1 MADQLVIDAQKRSVI
16 GKQVKALRRDGFI
29 PGVLY
34 GPNFDPLHL
43 QVPWAELRPTLLA
56 AGGSKIIQ
64 LNLEG
69 EEYNALVRDVQ
80 RAPMR
85 GDVLHV
91 DFYRVRMD
99 VEITTDVPVTM
110 FGDTT
115 VIDEAGGVVVQEMT
129 TITVQ
134 CLPGDLPSEI
144 RIDASVLQEVGDSLL
159 VADLPE
165 FAGVTLLANEDDVVI
180 SSTYPQR
187 PVEEEEEVEE
197 ELDEFAAEG
206 EEPELIRPEREDKES
221 EE

>member
-1 MADQLVIDAQKRSVI
+1 MADQIVIDAQKRNVI
-16 GKQVKALRRDGFI
+16 GKQVKALRRTGMI

-34 GPNFDPLHL
+34 GPEFEPLHL
-43 QVPWAELRPTLLA
+43 QIPWSHLRPSLLA
-56 AGGSKIIQ
+56 AGGSKIVQ

-80 RAPMR
+80 RAPVR

-99 VEITTDVPVTM
+99 VEITTDVPIVM
-110 FGDTT
+110 FGDTAK
-115 VIDEAGGVVVQEMT
+115 IDDAGGVVVQEMN

-134 CLPGDLPSEI
+134 CLPGALPSEI
-144 RIDASVLQEVGDSLL
+144 QVDVSGLKEVGDSVL
-159 VADLPE
+159 VADLPTFE
-165 FAGVTLLANEDDVVI
+165 GVTLLANEDDVVV

-187 PVEEEEEVEE
+187 PAESAEEEE
-197 ELDEFAAEG
+197 ELDEFVDEG
-206 EEPELIRPEREDKES
+206 EEPELIRPEREEDD